1 MDWEFILGVVAITLL
16 VVGLFIYFGQKVS
29 RAVAKHAPES
39 ELAVE
44 ITPTGTVL
52 SALMVGC
59 WVLCLAARA
68 LAPHSSLGAYVRNPD
83 GMAAVFAAS
92 LIFFPII
99 AVILQ
104 RLGYPIAKRGERN
117 R

>member
-1 MDWEFILGVVAITLL
+1 MDWEFILGLGAITLF
-16 VVGLFIYFGQKVS
+16 VVGLFIYFGQKIS

-44 ITPTGTVL
+44 ITATGTVL
-52 SALMVGC
+52 SALMVGF

-68 LAPHSSLGAYVRNPD
+68 LAPQSSLGAFVGKAE
-83 GMAAVFAAS
+83 GMAAGFVAS
-92 LIFFPII
+92 LMFFPIA

-104 RLGYPIAKRGERN
+104 KLGYPIAKRGR
-117 R
+117 RGC

>member
-1 MDWEFILGVVAITLL
+1 MEWKFILGLGAITLF
-16 VVGLFIYFGQKVS
+16 VVGLFIYFGQKIS

-39 ELAVE
+39 ELAVK

-52 SALMVGC
+52 SALMVGF

-68 LAPHSSLGAYVRNPD
+68 LAPQSSLGAFVGTPD

-92 LIFFPII
+92 LVFFPIL

-104 RLGYPIAKRGERN
+104 KLGYPISTRGQRG

>member
-1 MDWEFILGVVAITLL
+1 MDWEFILGLVAITLT

-68 LAPHSSLGAYVRNPD
+68 LAPQSSLGVFVSNPD
-83 GMAAVFAAS
+83 GMAAVFAAC
-92 LIFFPII
+92 LIFFPLV
-99 AVILQ
+99 AVIRQ
-104 RLGYPIAKRGERN
+104 KLGYPIAKRGGRG